1 MENANVHVLSNNCTS
16 IISKNIYSINME
28 QGRIIEK
35 YDSANIVERPGSQR
49 PLYQVTKATSS
60 PQYGALKPL
69 LDDDNLEE
77 IMYNHPERAIMVAHR
92 KHGMCVT
99 NVKMTGDEA
108 TAIIKKVA
116 KYVGR
121 NIGPGNLLLDGR
133 LPDGSRV
140 NATIPPVSPNGPTMT
155 IRKQMSDPL
164 TVVDLMKFGT
174 MSPRLASLLWMFTD
188 GMGAAPSNILVAGG
202 TGSGKTTT
210 LNVLGLFIPAKDRL
224 ITIEDVTEV
233 QLKHEHHV
241 QLETFNSTKPEEPE
255 VDMDSLLKNTLRMRP
270 DRIIVGEVRGPE
282 AKTLFTAMNTGHEG
296 CFGTVHANTAQET
309 VSRLINPPMEVPPIM
324 MNALHLIIMQSRI
337 AVGGKQIRTITEVSE
352 LAGLEGSKPRLNTL
366 FKWNGQTNKLEE
378 TGVPS
383 KLRERISKAAG
394 VPPRQFDEMAQNR
407 QKILE
412 SLVQRGYNDIN
423 QVSTVVQN
431 YYAKM

>member
-1 MENANVHVLSNNCTS
+1 
-16 IISKNIYSINME
+16 ME

-35 YDSANIVERPGSQR
+35 YDTANIVERPGSQR

-60 PQYGALKPL
+60 SQYGALKPL

-99 NVKMTGDEA
+99 NVKMTGEEA
-108 TAIIKKVA
+108 TAIIKRVA

-121 NIGPGNLLLDGR
+121 DIGPGNLLLDGR

-164 TVVDLMKFGT
+164 TVVDLIKFGT
-174 MSPRLASLLWMFTD
+174 MSSRLAALLWMFTD
-188 GMGAAPSNILVAGG
+188 GMGSAPSNILVAGG

-241 QLETFNSTKPEEPE
+241 QLETFNSTRPEEPE
-255 VDMDSLLKNTLRMRP
+255 VNMDSLLKNTLRMRP

-337 AVGGKQIRTITEVSE
+337 SVGGKQIRTITEVSE

-394 VPPRQFDEMAQNR
+394 VSPRQFDEMAQNR

-412 SLVQRGYNDIN
+412 SLVQRGYNEIN

>member
-1 MENANVHVLSNNCTS
+1 S
-16 IISKNIYSINME
+16 
-28 QGRIIEK
+28 
-35 YDSANIVERPGSQR
+35 
-49 PLYQVTKATSS
+49 
-60 PQYGALKPL
+60 
-69 LDDDNLEE
+69 EE
-77 IMYNHPERAIMVAHR
+77 AM
-92 KHGMCVT
+92 
-99 NVKMTGDEA
+99 
-108 TAIIKKVA
+108 AIIQKVA

-121 NIGPGNLLLDGR
+121 QVGPGNLLLDGR

-164 TVVDLMKFGT
+164 TIIDLMKFGT
-174 MSPRLASLLWMFTD
+174 VSPRLAALFWMFGD
-188 GMGAAPSNILVAGG
+188 GMGASPCNIIVAGG

-210 LNVLGLFIPAKDRL
+210 LNVISAFIPSKDRL

-233 QLKHEHHV
+233 QLIHEHHV

-255 VDMDSLLKNTLRMRP
+255 VDMDALLKNTLRMRP

-282 AKTLFTAMNTGHEG
+282 AKTLFTAMNTGHDG

-324 MNALHLIIMQSRI
+324 MNALHLIVMQSRI
-337 AVGGKQIRTITEVSE
+337 TVGGKQMRTITEVSE
-352 LAGLEGSKPRLNTL
+352 LAGLEGDKPRLNTL

-383 KLRERISKAAG
+383 KLREKISKAAG
-394 VPPRQFDEMAQNR
+394 VTPRQFDEMAQNR

-412 SLVQRGYNDIN
+412 SMVQRGITDIN
-423 QVSTVVQN
+423 QVSTVIQN

>member
-1 MENANVHVLSNNCTS
+1 
-16 IISKNIYSINME
+16 ME

-35 YDSANIVERPGSQR
+35 YPAANIVERPGAER
-49 PLYQVTKATSS
+49 HLYQVTKPTKS
-60 PQYGALKPL
+60 PSYGALKPL
-69 LDDDNLEE
+69 LEDDYLEE
-77 IMYNHPERAIMVAHR
+77 VMYNHPDKPVMVAHR

-99 NVKMTGDEA
+99 NIKMSGEEA
-108 TAIIKKVA
+108 TAIIQKVG

-121 NIGPGNLLLDGR
+121 KVGPGNLLLDGR

-140 NATIPPVSPNGPTMT
+140 NATIPPVSPNGPTLT
-155 IRKQMSDPL
+155 IRKQLSDPL

-174 MSPRLASLLWMFTD
+174 MSPRLAALLWMFGD
-188 GMGAAPSNILVAGG
+188 GMGAAPCNILVAGG

-210 LNVLGLFIPAKDRL
+210 LNVLGLFIPSKDRL

-241 QLETFNSTKPEEPE
+241 QLETFNSTKPEEPD

-324 MNALHLIIMQSRI
+324 MNALHLIIMQSRV

-352 LAGLEGSKPRLNTL
+352 LAGLEGDKPRLNTL
-366 FKWNGQTNKLEE
+366 FKWNGQTNQLVE

-383 KLRERISKAAG
+383 KLREKISKAAG
-394 VPPRQFDEMAQNR
+394 VAPRQFDDMANNR
-407 QKILE
+407 QRILE
-412 SLVQRGYNDIN
+412 SMLQKGINDIE

>member
-1 MENANVHVLSNNCTS
+1 
-16 IISKNIYSINME
+16 ME

-35 YDSANIVERPGSQR
+35 YATANIVERPGAER
-49 PLYQVTKATSS
+49 HLYQVTKATKS
-60 PQYGALKPL
+60 PDYGALKPL

-77 IMYNHPERAIMVAHR
+77 IMYNHPDKAIMVAHR

-99 NVKMTGDEA
+99 NVKMSSAEA
-108 TAIIKKVA
+108 TAIIQKVG

-121 NIGPGNLLLDGR
+121 KVGPGNLLLDGR

-174 MSPRLASLLWMFTD
+174 IPPRLASLFWMFGD
-188 GMGAAPSNILVAGG
+188 GRGAAPCNILVAGG

-210 LNVLGLFIPAKDRL
+210 LNVISSFIPSKDRL
-224 ITIEDVTEV
+224 ITIEDVAEV
-233 QLKHEHHV
+233 QLIHEHHV
-241 QLETFNSTKPEEPE
+241 QLETFNSTKPEEPA
-255 VDMDSLLKNTLRMRP
+255 VGMDSLLKNTLRMRP

-282 AKTLFTAMNTGHEG
+282 AKTLFTAMNTGHDG

-324 MNALHLIIMQSRI
+324 MNALHLIVMQSRI
-337 AVGGKQIRTITEVSE
+337 AVGGKQVRTITEVSE
-352 LAGLEGSKPRLNTL
+352 LAGLEGDKPRLNTL

-383 KLRERISKAAG
+383 KLREKISKAAG
-394 VPPRQFDEMAQNR
+394 VSPRQFDEMAQNR

-412 SLVQRGYNDIN
+412 SMVQRGITDIN
-423 QVSTVVQN
+423 QVSTVIQN

>member
-1 MENANVHVLSNNCTS
+1 MQ
-16 IISKNIYSINME
+16 
-28 QGRIIEK
+28 QGRIIEQ
-35 YDSANIVERPGSQR
+35 YPTANIVERPDAER
-49 PLYQVTKATSS
+49 PLYQVTKAVKS
-60 PQYGALKPL
+60 PSYGALKPL

-77 IMYNHPERAIMVAHR
+77 IMYNHPDKAVMVAHR

-99 NVKMTGDEA
+99 NVKLTSEEA
-108 TAIIKKVA
+108 TSIIQKVG

-121 NIGPGNLLLDGR
+121 KVGPGNLLLDGR

-155 IRKQMSDPL
+155 IRKQMNDPL
-164 TVVDLMKFGT
+164 TVVNLMKFGT
-174 MSPRLASLLWMFTD
+174 MSPRLASLLWMFAD
-188 GMGAAPSNILVAGG
+188 GMGSAPSNILVAGG

-210 LNVLGLFIPAKDRL
+210 LNVLGLFIPSKDRL

-282 AKTLFTAMNTGHEG
+282 AKTLFTAMNTGHDG

-337 AVGGKQIRTITEVSE
+337 NVNGKQIRTITEVSE

-366 FKWNGQTNKLEE
+366 FKWNGQSNQLEE

-394 VPPRQFDEMAQNR
+394 VAPRQFDEMAQNR

-412 SLVQRGYNDIN
+412 SLVQRNIDDIE

>member
-1 MENANVHVLSNNCTS
+1 
-16 IISKNIYSINME
+16 ME
-28 QGRIIEK
+28 QGKIIEQ
-35 YDSANIVERPGSQR
+35 YATANIVERPGAER
-49 PLYQVTKATSS
+49 HLYQVTKATKS
-60 PQYGALKPL
+60 PQYGSLKPL

-77 IMYNHPERAIMVAHR
+77 IMYNHPDKAIMVAHR

-99 NVKMTGDEA
+99 NVKMSSEEA
-108 TAIIKKVA
+108 TSIIQKVA

-121 NIGPGNLLLDGR
+121 EIGPGNLLLDGR

-174 MSPRLASLLWMFTD
+174 IPPRLASLFWMFGD
-188 GMGAAPSNILVAGG
+188 GMGASPCNILVAGG

-210 LNVLGLFIPAKDRL
+210 LNVISSFIPSKDRL
-224 ITIEDVTEV
+224 ITIEDVAEV
-233 QLKHEHHV
+233 QLIHEHHV
-241 QLETFNSTKPEEPE
+241 QLETFNSTKPEEPA

-282 AKTLFTAMNTGHEG
+282 AKTLFTAMNTGHDG

-324 MNALHLIIMQSRI
+324 MNALHLIVMQSRI

-352 LAGLEGSKPRLNTL
+352 LAGLEGDKPRLNTL
-366 FKWNGQTNKLEE
+366 FKWNGQTNRLEE

-383 KLRERISKAAG
+383 KLREKISKAAG
-394 VPPRQFDEMAQNR
+394 VSPRQFDEMAQNR

-412 SLVQRGYNDIN
+412 SMVQRGITDIH
-423 QVSTVVQN
+423 QVSTVIQN

>member
-1 MENANVHVLSNNCTS
+1 
-16 IISKNIYSINME
+16 ME

-35 YDSANIVERPGSQR
+35 YDTANIVERPGSQR

-108 TAIIKKVA
+108 TAIIKRVA

-188 GMGAAPSNILVAGG
+188 GMGAAPSNVLVAGG

-412 SLVQRGYNDIN
+412 SLVQRGYNEIN